1 MIEKG
6 SSGQWILLAAIL
18 AGSTYL
24 IAVIGQLDGQA
35 AIVWKGSGVAL
46 LALYAALRAE
56 NLDGWLLAAV
66 MAFGAA
72 GDVLLD
78 AVSLAVGAGAF
89 AAGHII
95 AIWLYLRNR
104 RRSPTG
110 SQQALAIVLALGTPI
125 IAWSLTQA
133 IDVSIYA
140 SILGL
145 MAATAWLSRFPRY
158 RVGLGAVLFVA
169 SDLLIF
175 GRMGP
180 LAEQAGVGVA
190 IWSLYFCGQ
199 LLILLGATDTRTRT
213 TQPSVV

>member
-1 MIEKG
+1 MSELG
-6 SSGQWILLAAIL
+6 SSRQWFLLAAIL
-18 AGSTYL
+18 AGGSYL
-24 IAVIGQLDGQA
+24 IAVIGQFEGMS
-35 AIVWKGSGVAL
+35 AILWKGSGVGL

-56 NLDGWLLAAV
+56 SFDGWLLTVV

-78 AVSLAVGAGAF
+78 SVSMEVGAGAF

-104 RRSPTG
+104 RHSPTG
-110 SQQALAIVLALGTPI
+110 SQQALAVVLALGTPI

-133 IDVSIYA
+133 VEVAIYA
-140 SILGL
+140 TILGS
-145 MAATAWLSRFPRY
+145 MAAAAWLSRFSRY

-175 GRMGP
+175 ARMGP
-180 LAEQAGVGVA
+180 LAEPAWISVA
-190 IWSLYFCGQ
+190 IWALYFCGQ
-199 LLILLGATDTRTRT
+199 LLIVLGVTNPRSVATLA
-213 TQPSVV
+213 